1 MKLTLQD
8 LKRTEMYKSLPTSE
22 FNKLGEG
29 EFIVFFYFFDDAT
42 SSIID
47 IKGVKVVPTIHLSL
61 YKNMPT
67 HTSGEAYSFG
77 YFQTPF
83 DTQSSLF
90 YHFLR
95 YYYAKEEGQN
105 RNVLLSFFQEARK
118 KDLES
123 IEYKKQKT
131 LYSNSFKIYSRD
143 NFVNAV
149 DRFLVSTDEIKQPVL
164 SVADSIDSYY
174 KKTQNKSFYGDCVE
188 KVIMAIRNP
197 NGGLI
202 PEEINKLRYLYIG
215 ENSLSMNDDKGL
227 GEAKEMFRNG
237 FKVEE
242 IFAKTNWFF
251 NKFDSK
257 WRKPLSDVECTVPTL
272 EKDSMFMK
280 SDSKFYTNRDEVYYC
295 LTKSSLDAVAIE
307 EFVDKGWDIYLS
319 DVLKHSTLYKHYPKL
334 YRMPIFYAVNSKQFG
349 TDNNDYSFYYSPK
362 GYLMIVGNP
371 EILDLRTILLH
382 EVQHAI
388 QQIEGFA
395 TGGNTYVA
403 KMIQA
408 IGGENVKAYFFIM
421 DNIERLYSLEATE
434 NGKYNYDKYERLFS
448 YLLSSLRTLM
458 VKNAEDYYKMPKAS
472 FGSILNAYLNSD
484 TESKTKIKEFFGTDG
499 AEIMDGIKKVE
510 GFINASTQTS
520 ARLIGQGFSK
530 SDVKKIFFQTYEALA
545 GEIESRD
552 VQHSSRMEEGLEGYF
567 MPLSSESIEEK
578 KITAMFDAIVG
589 AEKIP
594 SKIKGAVETTT
605 DGKYVIHLFENLSAQ
620 PVIHEMGH
628 IVGDLI
634 GRDYVAMK
642 ITETF
647 AEQSVESLG
656 GIDEVFCEI
665 FSSYISRQN
674 LSGKFTNDLSKG
686 RDKIGKFEWNS
697 VAHKIFDDKLDEI
710 FLPVED
716 EAKNNEF
723 MSRIQYLVKLNELI
737 ENGELLVEET
747 VIVPEEVIAV
757 EEQIV
762 EETPI
767 EEKPIEPTKTE
778 EKIEEVPVDE
788 TPKEDILT
796 YHAFYKGKQIEL
808 EAKSMM
814 DARNKAVPLL
824 KANPKK
830 AWEVT
835 VVLVGKNGK
844 ELTQSTAF

>member
-8 LKRTEMYKSLPTSE
+8 LKRTEMYKSLPVE
-22 FNKLGEG
+22 FNKLGESD
-29 EFIVFFYFFDDAT
+29 FIVFFYWFDDTT
-42 SSIID
+42 SSITD
-47 IKGVKVVPTIHLSL
+47 IKEVKVVPTIHLSL
-61 YKNMPT
+61 YKNQPL
-67 HTSGEAYSFG
+67 HTSGETYSFG
-77 YFQTPF
+77 YFQIPF

-90 YHFLR
+90 YHFLK
-95 YYYAKEEGQN
+95 YYFAKNEGQN
-105 RNVLLSFFQEARK
+105 NSILLSFFQESRR

-131 LYSNSFKIYSRD
+131 LYSNSFKIFSRD
-143 NFVNAV
+143 NFINAV
-149 DRFLVSTDEIKQPVL
+149 DRFIVSGDEIKQPVI
-164 SVADSIDSYY
+164 SIADSIDSYY
-174 KKTQNKSFYGDCVE
+174 KKTQNKSFYGDCLE
-188 KVIMAIRNP
+188 KVVMAIRNP

-215 ENSLSMNDDKGL
+215 EKGLSMNDDKGL
-227 GEAKEMFRNG
+227 EEAKTMFRDG

-280 SDSKFYTNRDEVYYC
+280 SSSKFYNNRDEVYYC
-295 LTKSSLDAVAIE
+295 LTKSSLDTDAIE
-307 EFVDKGWDIYLS
+307 EFLDKGWDIYLS
-319 DVLKHSTLYKHYPKL
+319 DILKHPTLYKHYPKL
-334 YRMPIFYAVNSKQFG
+334 YKMPIFYAVNSKQFG
-349 TDNNDYSFYYSPK
+349 TDNNDYSFYFSPK

-395 TGGNTYVA
+395 TGGNTSVA

-421 DNIERLYSLEATE
+421 DNIERLYSEEATE
-434 NGKYNYDKYERLFS
+434 NGEYFYDRYEKIFS
-448 YLLSSLRTLM
+448 HLSPSLRKLM
-458 VKNAEDYYKMPKAS
+458 ANKEDYYKMPKLGI
-472 FGSILNAYLNSD
+472 GSLIDAYINSD
-484 TESKTKIKEFFGTDG
+484 TLGKKNIEDFVGIHI
-499 AEIMDGIKKVE
+499 ANGIKKID
-510 GFINASTQTS
+510 GFISASTQTS

-530 SDVKKIFFQTYEALA
+530 ADVRKIFFQTYEALA

-594 SKIKGAVETTT
+594 TKIKGAVETTT

-620 PVIHEMGH
+620 PIVHEMGH

-634 GRDYVAMK
+634 GKEYVSVK
-642 ITETF
+642 ITENIDGSSI
-647 AEQSVESLG
+647 ESVG
-656 GIDEVFCEI
+656 GTDEAFCEI

-674 LSGKFTNDLSKG
+674 LSAKLTNDLSKSRTSIG
-686 RDKIGKFEWNS
+686 RYQWGSDI
-697 VAHKIFDDKLDEI
+697 HKLFDDKLNEI

-716 EAKNNEF
+716 EAKNKEF
-723 MSRIQYLVKLNELI
+723 MSRIQYLVKLNEVI
-737 ENGELLVEET
+737 ENGELFVEET
-747 VIVPEEVIAV
+747 IIPEQVVSV
-757 EEQIV
+757 EEPVIEVVEKNSIEEAPV
-762 EETPI
+762 EET
-767 EEKPIEPTKTE
+767 T
-778 EKIEEVPVDE
+778 
-788 TPKEDILT
+788 KEDVLT
-796 YHAFYKGKQIEL
+796 YHAFYKGKQVEL
-808 EAKSMM
+808 EAKSII
-814 DARNKAVPLL
+814 DARNKAILLL

-830 AWEVT
+830 AWEVN

-844 ELTQSTAF
+844 EITHSTAF

>member
-1 MKLTLQD
+1 
-8 LKRTEMYKSLPTSE
+8 MYKSLPTSE

-29 EFIVFFYFFDDAT
+29 EFIVFFYFFDDTT

-67 HTSGEAYSFG
+67 HKSGEAYSFG

-95 YYYAKEEGQN
+95 YYFAKDEGQN
-105 RNVLLSFFQEARK
+105 RSLLLSFFQEARK

-123 IEYKKQKT
+123 IEYKKEKT

-143 NFVNAV
+143 NFINAV
-149 DRFLVSTDEIKQPVL
+149 DRFLVSSDEVKQPVL
-164 SVADSIDSYY
+164 SVSDSIDSYY
-174 KKTQNKSFYGDCVE
+174 KKTQNKSFYGDCLE

-272 EKDSMFMK
+272 EKDTMFMK
-280 SDSKFYTNRDEVYYC
+280 SDSKFYTNRDEIYYC
-295 LTKSSLDAVAIE
+295 LTKSSLDTVAIE

-319 DVLKHSTLYKHYPKL
+319 DVLKHPTLYKHYPKL

-349 TDNNDYSFYYSPK
+349 TDNNDYSFYFSPK

-395 TGGNTYVA
+395 TGGNTSVA

-434 NGKYNYDKYERLFS
+434 NGKFDYDRYERLFTHS
-448 YLLSSLRTLM
+448 FITFTKTIM
-458 VKNAEDYYKMPKAS
+458 VQTKEDYYRMPKMAM
-472 FGSILNAYLNSD
+472 GSLINAYLNANEIGKKSIIEFVG
-484 TESKTKIKEFFGTDG
+484 TEIG
-499 AEIMDGIKKVE
+499 DGIKKINS
-510 GFINASTQTS
+510 FISASTQTS

-530 SDVKKIFFQTYEALA
+530 EDVRKIFFQTYEALA

-552 VQHSSRMEEGLEGYF
+552 VQHNSRMEAELDGYF

-594 SKIKGAVETTT
+594 SKIMGAVETTT

-620 PVIHEMGH
+620 PIIHEIGH
-628 IVGDLI
+628 IVSDLI
-634 GRDYVAMK
+634 GKEYIATK
-642 ITETF
+642 ISATF
-647 AEQSVESLG
+647 MESIIENFG
-656 GIDEVFCEI
+656 GIDEVFCEL
-665 FSSYISRQN
+665 FRAYISRQN
-674 LSGKFTNDLSKG
+674 LSNKFTNDLSKG
-686 RDKIGKFEWNS
+686 IKTISELEKDS
-697 VAHKIFDDKLDEI
+697 VSYKIFDDKLDEI

-737 ENGELLVEET
+737 ENGELIVEEAI
-747 VIVPEEVIAV
+747 VVPEEVVSVVEPIVEVV
-757 EEQIV
+757 EESKV
-762 EETPI
+762 
-767 EEKPIEPTKTE
+767 EEKPIEEISME
-778 EKIEEVPVDE
+778 EKIEEVPVEE
-788 TPKEDILT
+788 TPKEDVFT

-808 EAKSMM
+808 EGKSLL
-814 DARNKAVPLL
+814 DARNKAVGLL

-830 AWEVT
+830 AWEVNI
-835 VVLVGKNGK
+835 VLVGKNGK
-844 ELTQSTAF
+844 EITHSTSF